1 MTKHLPGEIKNVLQL
16 LERAS
21 GLDPSE
27 DQVRSFKNAVYLLN
41 DAMEDVPAYR
51 EQGQRIK
58 LAQAMAL
65 LSRLSTRET
74 PLDQGLW
81 LEYVMLF
88 CIDLRRETLTLKTLE
103 PALFLFFLSFVHQR
117 LNDIAPGLRANIDGF
132 LEELG

>member
-1 MTKHLPGEIKNVLQL
+1 MTKHLPGEIRNVLQL

-51 EQGQRIK
+51 EQGRRIK

-65 LSRLSTRET
+65 LSRLSHRET
-74 PLDQGLW
+74 PLDQDLW

-88 CIDLRRETLTLKTLE
+88 CIDLRRETLALKTLE
-103 PALFLFFLSFVHQR
+103 PALFLFFQSFVHQH
-117 LNDIAPGLRANIDGF
+117 LNDIAPGLRANIDSF
-132 LEELG
+132 LEEQG